1 MDIRYAMHPDQM
13 KGLDTD
19 EIRRHFLI
27 DRLFEKDEMNL
38 IYSHIDR
45 IIVGGA
51 CPTDKKLELK
61 VTKELG
67 VDSFLQRREM
77 GIINI
82 GSKGIVSLMAKNIF
96 WRRKSASM
104 SAWAL
109 RRSHS
114 KVWIKITRPNS
125 ILTALRLIR
134 LILSLSFQ

>member
-13 KGLDTD
+13 KGLDTG

-38 IYSHIDR
+38 VYSHIDR

-51 CPTDKKLELK
+51 CPTDKQLELK

-67 VDSFLQRREM
+67 VDSFLERREM

-96 WRRKSASM
+96 WRRKNASM
-104 SAWAL
+104 SAWVL
-109 RRSHS
+109 RRYPS
-114 KVWIKITRPNS
+114 KVRTEMIRPNS
-125 ILTALRLIR
+125 ILTALRLIH
-134 LILSLSFQ
+134 LSHR